1 MKIQYF
7 VIIAVVCLSSFAWA
21 KDVGSKHEF
30 LYQFLQGT
38 YDLIGRVPDSN
49 KTYTGKVVPRKS
61 DDYFDVIRRIEGKEI
76 KGTGE
81 IETATADE
89 TRILRV
95 RFVEGNKS
103 HQATYLIGSD
113 LDNYGRM
120 AGYLYLKEG
129 GTKVPGLEAL
139 FIDHQALERNLVP
152 SKPIKRTR

>member
-7 VIIAVVCLSSFAWA
+7 VIIAVVCLSCFAWA
-21 KDVGSKHEF
+21 KDVGSKIEF

-38 YDLIGRVPDSN
+38 YELIGRVPDSN
-49 KTYTGKVVPRKS
+49 KTYTGKVVLRKS
-61 DDYFDVIRRIEGKEI
+61 DDYFEVIRRIEGKEI

-81 IETATADE
+81 IETATADK
-89 TRILRV
+89 TKVLRV

-103 HQATYLIGSD
+103 YEATYLIGSD
-113 LDNYGRM
+113 LDNYGRL

-152 SKPIKRTR
+152 SKPIKPTR